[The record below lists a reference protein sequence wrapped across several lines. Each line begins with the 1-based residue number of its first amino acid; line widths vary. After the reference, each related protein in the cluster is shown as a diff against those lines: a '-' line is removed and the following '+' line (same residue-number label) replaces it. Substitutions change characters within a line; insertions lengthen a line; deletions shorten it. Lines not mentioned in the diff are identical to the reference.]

1 MGGNRLD
8 GPLSYGSEQKS
19 GSMVGGLTPPPREN
33 GPQQHAFA
41 FFGFEAF
48 LRKLSV
54 EGAAGVK
61 AEDRAGREDFRETL
75 WQS

>member
-1 MGGNRLD
+1 M
-8 GPLSYGSEQKS
+8 
-19 GSMVGGLTPPPREN
+19 GGLTPPPREN

-48 LRKLSV
+48 LWKLSV
-54 EGAAGVK
+54 EGAAGMK
-61 AEDRAGREDFRETL
+61 AEDRAGRENFRETL